1 MSQIF
6 VILICSTMEHTTD
19 NNQNQQKTD
28 NQQEKTATGKKPVL
42 KIDPKK
48 TIPYIQEGIKPKNR

>member
-42 KIDPKK
+42 KFDPNK
-48 TIPYIQEGIKPKNR
+48 TIPYIQEGAKPKNE

>member
-1 MSQIF
+1 
-6 VILICSTMEHTTD
+6 MEHTTD

-28 NQQEKTATGKKPVL
+28 NQPEKTATGKKPVL

>member
-1 MSQIF
+1 
-6 VILICSTMEHTTD
+6 MEHRTD
-19 NNQNQQKTD
+19 SNQNQQESD
-28 NQQEKTATGKKPVL
+28 NQRQKIARAKKPIL

>member
-1 MSQIF
+1 
-6 VILICSTMEHTTD
+6 MEHTTD

-48 TIPYIQEGIKPKNR
+48 TIPYIQEGAKPKNR

>member
-1 MSQIF
+1 MKN
-6 VILICSTMEHTTD
+6 TTD
-19 NNQNQQKTD
+19 SNQNQQESD
-28 NQQEKTATGKKPVL
+28 NQTEKIARDNKPIL